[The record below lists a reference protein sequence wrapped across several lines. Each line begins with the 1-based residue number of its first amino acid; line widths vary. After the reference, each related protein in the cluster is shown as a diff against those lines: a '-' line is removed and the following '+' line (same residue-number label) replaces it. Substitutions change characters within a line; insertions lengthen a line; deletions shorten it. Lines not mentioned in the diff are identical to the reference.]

1 MISCYCTV
9 SPGKLQHTAGG
20 TANFFDLFFPST
32 PASSPGPAGG
42 PAPSGPPIPRHD
54 LSTFP
59 RLPAHRR
66 RPSIPRPGTSPP
78 PVAPAALP
86 WTFSRAVRGIALLF
100 SLPALF
106 FCGLYRFPTLNRCI
120 TPSESYLSRRKTGP
134 AGDGAADHSK
144 KHIRQTLCQ
153 KKAAF
158 ICQKSSLFL
167 SHSRIF
173 LHFSTHFSPCRPDFQ
188 LYFFI
193 YKRVNYC
200 YDRFI

>member
-1 MISCYCTV
+1 MPSFRRSAGARFTVIRLTGKAKPLFFTAERTRFRASFTAASGSPTTSKAGSRRRCRTPPSPRIRIHRKAPETAPTIPQQSTPFSQRMISCYCTV

-106 FCGLYRFPTLNRCI
+106 FCGLYRFPTLNR
-120 TPSESYLSRRKTGP
+120 
-134 AGDGAADHSK
+134 
-144 KHIRQTLCQ
+144 
-153 KKAAF
+153 
-158 ICQKSSLFL
+158 
-167 SHSRIF
+167 
-173 LHFSTHFSPCRPDFQ
+173 
-188 LYFFI
+188 
-193 YKRVNYC
+193 
-200 YDRFI
+200 